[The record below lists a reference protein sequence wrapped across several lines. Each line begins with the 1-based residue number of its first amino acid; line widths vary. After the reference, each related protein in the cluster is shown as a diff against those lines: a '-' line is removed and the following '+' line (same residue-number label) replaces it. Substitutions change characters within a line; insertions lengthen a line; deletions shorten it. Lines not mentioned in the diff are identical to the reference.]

1 VVLSDSGYHLVD
13 SNSLPTDLQGGI
25 DGDADEELATLLA
38 KAPGRRKKGSKGSK
52 GGSGPKKGAK
62 AIVPFMT
69 GK

>member
-13 SNSLPTDLQGGI
+13 SNSLPTDLQGGT
-25 DGDADEELATLLA
+25 DGDADEELATLA

-69 GK
+69 GE